1 MSKDGHT
8 VIDKTKMDKTLVGW
22 SKYLRGSG
30 QFSLANALDTD
41 IIRDFYL
48 IHELQLSTYD
58 SYLVPAA
65 CFLDEFQKFQRDFV
79 YDRYYLVLL
88 PKSENCRKY
97 SLTDFKSLEEA
108 KNFIAH
114 NIEGLYDQYM
124 LRISE
129 FEPNIYGGSIM
140 SDEDVVMVEMVKGL
154 QNGVA
159 YGTENV
165 ISGVLTPLGISTR
178 YSTQNETERS
188 LIWKAMNGIMRDSKM
203 VIEDT
208 LKHTE
213 THAIHNFSFLK
224 GYFEFAYTKSS
235 NRNSLRLVFF
245 DIKLNRVY
253 YNLSR
258 FPDRAATL

>member
-30 QFSLANALDTD
+30 HFSLANALDTD
-41 IIRDFYL
+41 IFRDFRL
-48 IHELQLSTYD
+48 IQDLHLPKYD
-58 SYLVPAA
+58 SYLISAA
-65 CFLDEFQKFQRDFV
+65 YFLDEFQKFQRDFV
-79 YDRYYLVLL
+79 HDRYYLVLL
-88 PKSENCRKY
+88 PKYENYRKY

-108 KNFIAH
+108 KNFIVH

-140 SDEDVVMVEMVKGL
+140 SDEGIVIVEMVKGL
-154 QNGVA
+154 QSGVA

-165 ISGVLTPLGISTR
+165 ISGVLTPLDISIR
-178 YSTQNETERS
+178 YSTQNEVERS

-208 LKHTE
+208 LNHIE
-213 THAIHNFSFLK
+213 THVIHDFSFLK
-224 GYFEFAYTKSS
+224 G
-235 NRNSLRLVFF
+235 
-245 DIKLNRVY
+245 
-253 YNLSR
+253 
-258 FPDRAATL
+258 